1 MWCVIPTPSCLL
13 VGKFGVLNDYADL
26 MVADDATSAQ
36 ARKHGVTKM
45 LLTAACKGQHQFPE
59 TMKQS
64 SGRKSS
70 DELPMDEL
78 CV

>member
-1 MWCVIPTPSCLL
+1 
-13 VGKFGVLNDYADL
+13 